1 MTSESTNQIP
11 SSLRHQDVER
21 GNPNTMNRVPI
32 RFLPSKKEEDDDT
45 TNVVKVK
52 LDKDGELFETVKK
65 HGGNATN
72 EETIIFVQR
81 ISQILQ
87 NNGYKKEIDD
97 VRAAHMKLL
106 EDKELKEQLRPTVA
120 EEGILTDDSDAA
132 DSDDEESSDE
142 ENPLQLQGSRNRTK
156 ITRLAKYE
164 GKIKELDAKIKQLK
178 KEEAELVLK
187 CLYLVG
193 RVLESDQAVLFKRCT
208 SEVVNTTNWTDDEG
222 VVHPEKM
229 GFTWESFVRI
239 RLEYVL
245 LTCPRDS
252 AEVEKEYL
260 RYRIHLH
267 PNVTLKALYNRVMQ
281 INSYFEYL
289 PCLKDSK
296 AASPDMPR
304 MNVPLKPYELCQVLM
319 NAMPQSWQSQ
329 YYLNHDVVP
338 SDHVQLRDDLEKIE
352 RNAEQQK
359 RKVTPAKGTV
369 REKKKAKASPV
380 SGQQSDKDDTNP
392 NQCKNC
398 KKFGGPFRTHATKD
412 CYKFDS
418 KGNRLGNSSAKSK
431 AGKERGVSKA
441 NFAQLQKIDSLE
453 KKVKKLEKKRKASRK
468 ERRRKVVYEDSS
480 SDSDS
485 E

>member
-1 MTSESTNQIP
+1 MTSESNNQIP
-11 SSLRHQDVER
+11 PSLRHQDVER
-21 GNPNTMNRVPI
+21 GNPSTMNRVPI
-32 RFLPSKKEEDDDT
+32 RLIPSKKEEDDDT

-52 LDKDGELFETVKK
+52 LDKDGELIETVKK

-87 NNGYKKEIDD
+87 NNGFKKEIDD

-106 EDKELKEQLRPTVA
+106 EDKELKQQLRPTA
-120 EEGILTDDSDAA
+120 TEEGILTDDSDAA
-132 DSDDEESSDE
+132 DSDDEDSDDSSA
-142 ENPLQLQGSRNRTK
+142 QGNNRSK
-156 ITRLAKYE
+156 ITRLAKHE
-164 GKIKELDAKIKQLK
+164 GKINKIDKMLKQLK

-187 CLYLVG
+187 CLNLVN
-193 RVLESDQAVLFKRCT
+193 RVLDSDQAVLFKRCT

-304 MNVPLKPYELCQVLM
+304 MNKPLTPFELCQVLM

-359 RKVTPAKGTV
+359 RKDTPAKGTV

-380 SGQQSDKDDTNP
+380 SGQSGKDDTNP

-398 KKFGGPFRTHATKD
+398 KKFGGPFKTHATKD

-418 KGNRLGNSSAKSK
+418 NGNRLGNSSAKSK

-441 NFAQLQKIDSLE
+441 NFAQLQKIESLE

-468 ERRRKVVYEDSS
+468 ERRRKAYEDSS